1 MTPARVRV
9 ARFAFALAALAG
21 SVAAP
26 CALAQGA
33 RKVPAAVAALL
44 PPGVAVKSDSW
55 AVMPTEFGKSFG
67 GDIHA
72 GFPGKPI
79 SCDNT
84 IGPELRVSLKGD
96 TAWEQPPMLDM
107 AVQIHNEAMAKAGK
121 SLAGRMANLRRT
133 NSGVK
138 SVGTVREEGVP
149 GGKLFLVEYTESCPR
164 RPGGTNTMVL
174 GFARKG
180 ATQLSVDLWLSA
192 PAAEASALVAGM
204 LARFQKLDTAALV
217 R

>member
-1 MTPARVRV
+1 MRIARPHS
-9 ARFAFALAALAG
+9 ARLALAVVLALAAAVPTA
-21 SVAAP
+21 S
-26 CALAQGA
+26 AQGA
-33 RKVPAAVAALL
+33 RKVPAAVAAIL
-44 PPGVAVKSDSW
+44 PPGVAVKSGSW

-84 IGPELRVSLKGD
+84 VGPELRVSLKGD

-107 AVQIHNEAMAKAGK
+107 ALQIHNEEMARAGK
-121 SLAGRMANLRRT
+121 SLTGRMANLRKT

-138 SVGTVREEGVP
+138 SVGALREESVP
-149 GGKLFLVEYTESCPR
+149 GGKLFLIEYTESCAR
-164 RPGGTNTMVL
+164 RPAGTNTMVRAL
-174 GFARKG
+174 ARKG
-180 ATQLSVDLWLSA
+180 ATQLSLDLWLSA

-204 LARFQKLDTAALV
+204 LERFRELDTAALT